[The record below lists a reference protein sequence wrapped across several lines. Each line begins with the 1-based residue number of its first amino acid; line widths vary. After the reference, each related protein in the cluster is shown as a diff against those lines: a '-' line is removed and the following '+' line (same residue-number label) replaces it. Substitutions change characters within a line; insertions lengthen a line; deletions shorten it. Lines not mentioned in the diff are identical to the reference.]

1 MRARSLM
8 VQGTASH
15 VGKSLLV
22 AGLCRI
28 LAQDGYRVAPF
39 KAQNMALNSFVT
51 PDGGEIG
58 RAQALQAHAARV
70 TPSID
75 MNPILLKPSNDT
87 DAQVIVLGRPVG
99 TFSAAAYGRD
109 QIPLLRRVV
118 REVYE
123 RLAAQYEVVV
133 IEGAGSPAEVN
144 LRDRD
149 LTNMDVAEM
158 AEAPVLL
165 VGDIDRGGVFAAL
178 IGTLEL
184 LDPAE
189 RERVQGFIIN
199 KFRGDRQLLAP
210 GLDFLLARTGKPV
223 FGVIPF
229 DRNLHLPEE
238 DALPEGAFANGR
250 QRHANCLQIGVIA
263 LPHLSNFTDF
273 DPLAAEPDVNLF
285 YVRDPEEVRLADC
298 LILPGSKSTVEDLLF
313 LRKMGLAQAV
323 THAAKEEKVIV
334 GICGG
339 YQMLGHA
346 IVDEVE
352 SGRGS
357 VPGLGL
363 LPATTTFAAAKTL
376 RRPGGTASGVPV
388 AGYEIHH
395 GRMVVSGGEP
405 LVVDEDGAAEGCV
418 VGAVTGTSWHGLF
431 ENDEFRRR
439 FLADV
444 AARAGRDW
452 RPGTVA
458 FAAVRAAR
466 LDALGDLVAEGLDT
480 DAVMRLLA
488 DGVPNDLPFVPPG
501 APVLAATAP
510 GSP

>member
-1 MRARSLM
+1 M

-58 RAQALQAHAARV
+58 RAQALQAQAARV
-70 TPSID
+70 APSVD
-75 MNPILLKPSNDT
+75 MNPVLLKPSNDT

-109 QIPLLRRVV
+109 QIPVLRRVV
-118 REVYE
+118 REAYT
-123 RLAAQYEVVV
+123 RLAAQVEVVV

-178 IGTLEL
+178 LGTLEL
-184 LDPAE
+184 LESAE
-189 RERVQGFIIN
+189 RERVRGFIIN

-210 GLDFLLARTGKPV
+210 GLDFLVARTGKPV
-223 FGVIPF
+223 FGVVPF

-238 DALPEGAFANGR
+238 DALPEDAPANGR
-250 QRHANCLQIGVIA
+250 RRHANCLQIGVIA

-285 YVRDPEEVRLADC
+285 YVRDSEEVRLADC

-313 LRKMGLAQAV
+313 LRRMGLAQAV
-323 THAAKEEKVIV
+323 THAAKEGKVVV

-339 YQMLGHA
+339 YQMLGAVIADPDH
-346 IVDEVE
+346 VE
-352 SGRGS
+352 SGQDTVS
-357 VPGLGL
+357 GLGL
-363 LPATTTFAAAKTL
+363 LRMTTRFQKEKVTHQVRATCL
-376 RRPGGTASGVPV
+376 RSREEVR
-388 AGYEIHH
+388 GYEIHH
-395 GRMVVSGGEP
+395 GVSFPMGGTTAAFEI
-405 LVVDEDGAAEGCV
+405 VERSGQAVRVHDGACDGSGKV
-418 VGAVTGTSWHGLF
+418 WGSNIHGLF
-431 ENDEFRRR
+431 DNDAFRHR
-439 FLADV
+439 FVSDLCERV
-444 AARAGRDW
+444 G
-452 RPGTVA
+452 RPGPA
-458 FAAVRAAR
+458 CVRPFWNVDQE
-466 LDALGDLVAEGLDT
+466 LDRWTEVLRAHLDVP
-480 DAVMRLLA
+480 AIYRLLEA
-488 DGVPNDLPFVPPG
+488 KR
-501 APVLAATAP
+501 
-510 GSP
+510 

>member
-1 MRARSLM
+1 MMRAKSLM
-8 VQGTASH
+8 IQGTASH

-51 PDGGEIG
+51 AEGGEIG
-58 RAQALQAHAARV
+58 QAQALQAQAARV

-75 MNPILLKPSNDT
+75 MNPILLKPNNDT

-99 TFSAAAYGRD
+99 TFSAAAYGSE
-109 QIPLLRRVV
+109 QIPVLRRVV
-118 REVYE
+118 REAYT
-123 RLAAQYEVVV
+123 RLAAQVEVVV

-149 LTNMDVAEM
+149 LTNMAVAEM
-158 AEAPVLL
+158 ADAPVVL

-178 IGTLEL
+178 VGTLEL

-189 RERVQGFIIN
+189 RDRVQGFIIN
-199 KFRGDRQLLAP
+199 KFRGDRELLGP
-210 GLDFLLARTGKPV
+210 GLEFLMARTGKPV

-229 DRNLHLPEE
+229 DRNLRLPEE
-238 DALPEGAFANGR
+238 DALPERAFANGR
-250 QRHANCLQIGVIA
+250 RRDVSRLQIGVIA
-263 LPHLSNFTDF
+263 VPHLSNFTDF

-339 YQMLGHA
+339 YQMLGTV
-346 IVDEVE
+346 IVDPDHVE
-352 SGRGS
+352 SGRGD
-357 VPGLGL
+357 VRGLGL
-363 LPATTTFAAAKTL
+363 LKVRTRFEKEKITHQVRARCYWT
-376 RRPGGTASGVPV
+376 GDEVH
-388 AGYEIHH
+388 GYEIHH
-395 GRMVVSGGEP
+395 GVSLCLDGTMPAFEILERSGQATQTLEGARDGG
-405 LVVDEDGAAEGCV
+405 GRIW
-418 VGAVTGTSWHGLF
+418 GTNIHGLF
-431 ENDEFRRR
+431 DNDAFRHR
-439 FLADV
+439 FVADLCERV
-444 AARAGRDW
+444 G
-452 RPGTVA
+452 RPGPA
-458 FAAVRAAR
+458 RVRPSWNVDQE
-466 LDALGDLVAEGLDT
+466 LDRWAEVLRAHLDVP
-480 DAVMRLLA
+480 AIYRLLE
-488 DGVPNDLPFVPPG
+488 GKE
-501 APVLAATAP
+501 
-510 GSP
+510 

>member
-22 AGLCRI
+22 ASLCRI

-51 PDGGEIG
+51 SEGGEIG
-58 RAQALQAHAARV
+58 QAQAVQARAAQV
-70 TPSID
+70 IPTVD

-99 TFSAAAYGRD
+99 TFSAAAYGSE
-109 QIPLLRRVV
+109 QIPVLRRVV
-118 REVYE
+118 REAYE

-184 LDPAE
+184 LNPAE
-189 RERVQGFIIN
+189 RDRVQGFIIN
-199 KFRGDRQLLAP
+199 KFRGDRELLAP
-210 GLDFLLARTGKPV
+210 GLEFLVARAGKPV

-229 DRNLHLPEE
+229 DRNLCVPEE
-238 DALPEGAFANGR
+238 DALPERAFANEAPSDSR
-250 QRHANCLQIGVIA
+250 RPRLGVVL

-273 DPLAAEPDVNLF
+273 DPLAAEPDLELR
-285 YVRDPEEVRLADC
+285 YVADPNEIAGLDGV
-298 LILPGSKSTVEDLLF
+298 ILPGSKSTVADLDF
-313 LRKMGLAQAV
+313 LRERGLAEAIAR
-323 THAAKEEKVIV
+323 AAARGKVVV

-339 YQMLGHA
+339 YQMLGTWVADPDH
-346 IVDEVE
+346 VE
-352 SGRGS
+352 STQDQ
-357 VPGLGL
+357 VKGLGL
-363 LPATTTFAAAKTL
+363 LPVTTRFQKEKITHQV
-376 RRPGGTASGVPV
+376 RASCVRSGEEVR
-388 AGYEIHH
+388 GYEIHH
-395 GRMVVSGGEP
+395 GVSFPMDGTTPAFEIVERSGQA
-405 LVVDEDGAAEGCV
+405 VQIHDGACDDSGKV
-418 VGAVTGTSWHGLF
+418 WGSNIHGLF
-431 ENDEFRRR
+431 NNASFRRR
-439 FLADV
+439 FLQAVWEARGLPHPVSVRPEWNLEHELDRWADL
-444 AARAGRDW
+444 
-452 RPGTVA
+452 
-458 FAAVRAAR
+458 VRAH
-466 LDALGDLVAEGLDT
+466 LDMAAIY
-480 DAVMRLLA
+480 RLLEA
-488 DGVPNDLPFVPPG
+488 KR
-501 APVLAATAP
+501 
-510 GSP
+510 

>member
-22 AGLCRI
+22 ASLCRI

-58 RAQALQAHAARV
+58 RAQALQAQAARV

-75 MNPILLKPSNDT
+75 MNPVLLKPSNDT

-99 TFSAAAYGRD
+99 TFSAAAYGSE
-109 QIPLLRRVV
+109 QIPVLRRVV

-210 GLDFLLARTGKPV
+210 GLDFLVARTGKPV

-250 QRHANCLQIGVIA
+250 RRDASRLQIGVIA

-323 THAAKEEKVIV
+323 THAAKEKKVVV

-339 YQMLGHA
+339 YQMLGTWVADPDH
-346 IVDEVE
+346 VE
-352 SGRGS
+352 STQDQ
-357 VPGLGL
+357 VKGLGL
-363 LPATTTFAAAKTL
+363 LPVTTRFQKEKITHQV
-376 RRPGGTASGVPV
+376 RASCVRSGEEVS
-388 AGYEIHH
+388 GYEIHH
-395 GRMVVSGGEP
+395 GISLYLDGTTPAFEIVERSGQA
-405 LVVDEDGAAEGCV
+405 VQIHDGACDDSGKV
-418 VGAVTGTSWHGLF
+418 WGSNIHGLF
-431 ENDEFRRR
+431 NNASFRRR
-439 FLADV
+439 FLQAVWEARGLPHPVSVRPEWNLEHDLDRWADL
-444 AARAGRDW
+444 
-452 RPGTVA
+452 
-458 FAAVRAAR
+458 VRAH
-466 LDALGDLVAEGLDT
+466 LDMAAIY
-480 DAVMRLLA
+480 RLLEA
-488 DGVPNDLPFVPPG
+488 KR
-501 APVLAATAP
+501 
-510 GSP
+510 